1 MTATAPTNPL
11 LLLGCGILR
20 KEIRFLMEKN
30 GWPLELHFLDSALHI
45 DFDKLSLSLKA
56 TLDHHAEREKI
67 VFYGACHPQME
78 TILAASGTFRTAGQ
92 NCVEM
97 LLGPEQFSAELEQ
110 GAFFLLE
117 EWAHR
122 WEKIVTA
129 TFGTNL
135 EVIREIYQSD
145 RNYLLCIS
153 TPCSDDF
160 RGEAEAAGRLV
171 GLPLRRLDV
180 SLDHLEMVLQKA
192 IDRKMQEASCLK

>member
-1 MTATAPTNPL
+1 MTVPTPAPP
-11 LLLGCGILR
+11 LLLGCGILQ
-20 KEIRFLMEKN
+20 KEIRFLIKKN
-30 GWPLELHFLDSALHI
+30 GWSLETHFLDSALHI
-45 DFDKLSLSLKA
+45 DFDRLSLALTA
-56 TLDHHAEREKI
+56 ALERHAEREKI
-67 VFYGACHPQME
+67 VFYGACLPQME
-78 TILAASGTFRTAGQ
+78 TILGVAKTFRTAGQ

-97 LLGPEQFSAELEQ
+97 LLGPERFTEELEQ

-129 TFGTNL
+129 TFGTNR

-145 RNYLLCIS
+145 RSYLLCIS
-153 TPCSDDF
+153 TPCSGDF

-180 SLDHLEMVLQKA
+180 SLEHLEMVLQEA
-192 IDRKMQEASCLK
+192 IERKTRESSCLK